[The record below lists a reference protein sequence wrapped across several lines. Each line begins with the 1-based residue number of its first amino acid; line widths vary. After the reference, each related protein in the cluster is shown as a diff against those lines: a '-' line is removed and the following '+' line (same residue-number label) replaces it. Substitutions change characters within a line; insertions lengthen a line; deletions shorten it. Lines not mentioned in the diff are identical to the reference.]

1 MSGGGG
7 GLDIGK
13 EFAQLDKDLSLSE
26 HAPLI
31 ASAAA
36 TYFGVPGATPETMGA
51 ILGAGRAIDKGSIS
65 EGINWGLQGYGGA
78 SLGAAM
84 APGAS
89 AAPGASTSNF
99 YKQYDAIGVND
110 PTNVALGATP
120 MPVAV
125 GPETGGTWFSG
136 AGTPAAGTAPVATA
150 ANPLGAMGAE
160 PGVGGTPW
168 AATNAAAAPAESGVA
183 GLWNSTKAL
192 AAEYPKT
199 AIGLG
204 LGAAAL
210 MADRNKGGTPEQKPY
225 DGPLSQLKYD
235 PNRYQPLEVKP
246 PTPYTPVY
254 KDYRNM
260 AGGGLSNI
268 HLPRELGGNS
278 MSAEGEQALLRMFG
292 VSSGAPAQYATP
304 PLNYDPARY
313 DPEVGTKMVARPGM
327 AGGGLADL
335 GDYADYARGGRMLKG
350 PGDGMS
356 DSIPAVIAGKQ
367 PARLANDE
375 FVVSADVVSHLGN
388 GSSDAGAKQ
397 LYKMMDRVRAAR
409 TGKQA
414 QAKQIN
420 PNKYMPA

>member
-7 GLDIGK
+7 FDPGK
-13 EFAQLDKDLSLSE
+13 DLANLDKDLGLSKN
-26 HAPLI
+26 APLI

-36 TYFGVPGATPETMGA
+36 TFMGVPVDPATMGMV
-51 ILGAGRAIDKGSIS
+51 LGAGRAIDKGSIS

-84 APGAS
+84 AAPAA
-89 AAPGASTSNF
+89 AAPSGA
-99 YKQYDAIGVND
+99 AIPVE
-110 PTNVALGATP
+110 TATP
-120 MPVAV
+120 VPVGGGAV

-136 AGTPAAGTAPVATA
+136 AGTPAAGTAPAATA
-150 ANPLGAMGAE
+150 ANPYAAMGAE
-160 PGVGGTPW
+160 PGGVGGAPW
-168 AATNAAAAPAESGVA
+168 AATNAAAPASNSIAGMFDQATTWYGGLPAVA
-183 GLWNSTKAL
+183 KYGIPL
-192 AAEYPKT
+192 AA
-199 AIGLG
+199 
-204 LGAAAL
+204 AA
-210 MADRNKGGTPEQKPY
+210 MYADRNKGGTPEQKPY
-225 DGPLSQLKYD
+225 DGPLSRLKYD
-235 PNRYQPLEVKP
+235 PDRYKPLEVKP

-268 HLPRELGGNS
+268 HLPRELGGNN

-313 DPEVGTKMVARPGM
+313 DPDIGTKMVARPGM

-335 GDYADYARGGRMLKG
+335 GDYADYAGGGRMLKG

-375 FVVSADVVSHLGN
+375 FVVPADVVSHLGN

-397 LYKMMDRVRAAR
+397 LYKMMDKVRSAR

>member
-13 EFAQLDKDLSLSE
+13 EFAQLDKDLSLSQN
-26 HAPLI
+26 APLI

-36 TYFGVPGATPETMGA
+36 TFMGVPVDPATMGMV
-51 ILGAGRAIDKGSIS
+51 LGAGRAIDKGSIS

-78 SLGAAM
+78 SIGAALA
-84 APGAS
+84 APAAAAAPSAAS
-89 AAPGASTSNF
+89 AIPVET
-99 YKQYDAIGVND
+99 
-110 PTNVALGATP
+110 ATP
-120 MPVAV
+120 MPVGGAV

-136 AGTPAAGTAPVATA
+136 AGTPAAGATSAAP
-150 ANPLGAMGAE
+150 MGAGIDAIGSGIDT
-160 PGVGGTPW
+160 PYVGQQ
-168 AATNAAAAPAESGVA
+168 AAMAPNMSAPAARSGIA
-183 GLWNSTKAL
+183 GMYDSAKAL
-192 AAEYPKT
+192 ATEYPKT

-204 LGAAAL
+204 LGAAAML
-210 MADRNKGGTPEQKPY
+210 SDRKGAPPGQTPY
-225 DGPLSQLKYD
+225 DGPLNQLRYD

-260 AGGGLSNI
+260 FSGGLTS
-268 HLPRELGGNS
+268 LGERVKRL
-278 MSAEGEQALLRMFG
+278 ALEHEQAK
-292 VSSGAPAQYATP
+292 YATP
-304 PLNYDPARY
+304 PLSYDPARY
-313 DPEVGTKMVARPGM
+313 DAEAGTKMVARPGM

-335 GDYADYARGGRMLKG
+335 GSYSDGGRMLKG

-356 DSIPAVIAGKQ
+356 DSIPATIAGKQ

-375 FVVSADVVSHLGN
+375 FVVPADVVSHLGN

-397 LYKMMDRVRAAR
+397 LYKMMDKVRSAR
-409 TGKQA
+409 TGKKS

-420 PNKYMPA
+420 PTKYMPA